1 MSDLDLALVVRL
13 AEELPAS
20 DLVALARAA
29 EDGRSGLLALRARTA
44 SPIVRDACERLLD
57 GIPAISARLSGAL
70 AAAGAAYDAALR
82 RQTADVVWT
91 GPESGVDTSRLTAPV
106 VTELIKEA
114 QQELLLVS
122 YVSHDE
128 PRIRDA
134 LADAADRGVDITL
147 VVERPDDNPAFSGS
161 GRAFP
166 ELSVR
171 RLSWPLAIR
180 PVGAS
185 LHAKLIVVD
194 ARTALVGSANLTGRA
209 MVENLECGVLLRG
222 GTQPRAIRDHV
233 FDLFRAGVLA
243 VVDA

>member
-1 MSDLDLALVVRL
+1 MSDLDLELVIRL
-13 AEELPAS
+13 AEQLPAS

-44 SPIVRDACERLLD
+44 SPIVRDACERLLE
-57 GIPAISARLSGAL
+57 GIPEIGGRLSGAL
-70 AAAGAAYDAALR
+70 AAAGAAFEAALR

-91 GPESGVDTSRLTAPV
+91 GPESDVDTGRLTAPV
-106 VTELIKEA
+106 VAELIGEA
-114 QQELLLVS
+114 QHELLLVS
-122 YVSHDE
+122 YASHDE
-128 PRIRDA
+128 PRIGDA
-134 LADAADRGVDITL
+134 LAAAVDRGVDITL

-166 ELSVR
+166 GLPAR

-180 PVGAS
+180 PAGAS

-222 GTQPRAIRDHV
+222 GTHPRAIRDHV
-233 FDLFRAGVLA
+233 FGLFRSGLLT
-243 VVDA
+243 VVDT